1 MTIMAS
7 HYHGFIYT
15 TIFSNSRTKS
25 MTTQPRYD
33 ALAALIA
40 TREWWFGASEVQG
53 ILSALVACNQ
63 GGRWAEILFAQGE
76 IDSIAHEAFDRLSL
90 QIEETLAADALS
102 YQLLLPE
109 DGTLAARAEALA
121 AWAQGFAV
129 AIHWLQPKTTP
140 APSSPTSKKSA
151 NLTATLTTAK
161 KTAASS
167 PASKNTAAWARCSST
182 PKTTN
187 HRRNPHELDPRSA
200 LHRAQCRHP
209 PAF

>member
-25 MTTQPRYD
+25 MTIQPRYD

-76 IDSIAHEAFDRLSL
+76 IDTIAHEAFDRLSR

-121 AWAQGFAV
+121 AWAQGFTV
-129 AIHWLQPKTTP
+129 AIHWLQPKLEDDARAFLADLEEIGKLDYNLDDNEENRRQLTSLEEHCRMGALLIYTENHKPQEKP
-140 APSSPTSKKSA
+140 A
-151 NLTATLTTAK
+151 
-161 KTAASS
+161 
-167 PASKNTAAWARCSST
+167 
-182 PKTTN
+182 
-187 HRRNPHELDPRSA
+187 
-200 LHRAQCRHP
+200 
-209 PAF
+209 

>member
-76 IDSIAHEAFDRLSL
+76 IDTIAHEAFDRLSR

-121 AWAQGFAV
+121 AWAQGFTV
-129 AIHWLQPKTTP
+129 AIHWLQPELEDDARAFLADLEEIGKLDYDLDDNEENRRQLTSLEEHCRMGALLIYTECHKPQEKP
-140 APSSPTSKKSA
+140 A
-151 NLTATLTTAK
+151 
-161 KTAASS
+161 
-167 PASKNTAAWARCSST
+167 
-182 PKTTN
+182 
-187 HRRNPHELDPRSA
+187 
-200 LHRAQCRHP
+200 
-209 PAF
+209 

>member
-63 GGRWAEILFAQGE
+63 RGRWAEILFAQGE
-76 IDSIAHEAFDRLSL
+76 IDSIAHEAFDRLSR

-121 AWAQGFAV
+121 AWAQGFTV
-129 AIHWLQPKTTP
+129 AIHWLQPELEDDARAFLADLEEIGKLDYDLDDNEENRRQLTSLEEHCRMGALLIYTENHKPQEKP
-140 APSSPTSKKSA
+140 A
-151 NLTATLTTAK
+151 
-161 KTAASS
+161 
-167 PASKNTAAWARCSST
+167 
-182 PKTTN
+182 
-187 HRRNPHELDPRSA
+187 
-200 LHRAQCRHP
+200 
-209 PAF
+209 

>member
-40 TREWWFGASEVQG
+40 AREWWFGASEVQG

-76 IDSIAHEAFDRLSL
+76 IDTIAHEAFDRLSR

-129 AIHWLQPKTTP
+129 AIHWLQPELEDDARAFLADLEEIGKLDYNLDDNEENRRQLTSLEEHCRMGALLIYTENHKPQEKP
-140 APSSPTSKKSA
+140 A
-151 NLTATLTTAK
+151 
-161 KTAASS
+161 
-167 PASKNTAAWARCSST
+167 
-182 PKTTN
+182 
-187 HRRNPHELDPRSA
+187 
-200 LHRAQCRHP
+200 
-209 PAF
+209 

>member
-40 TREWWFGASEVQG
+40 AREWWFGASEVQG

-63 GGRWAEILFAQGE
+63 GRRWAEILFAQGE
-76 IDSIAHEAFDRLSL
+76 IDTIAHEAFDRLSL
-90 QIEETLAADALS
+90 QIEEALAADALS

-129 AIHWLQPKTTP
+129 AIHWLQPKLEDDARAFLADLEEIGKLDCDLDDSEENRRQLTSLEEHCRMGALLIYTENHKPQEKP
-140 APSSPTSKKSA
+140 A
-151 NLTATLTTAK
+151 
-161 KTAASS
+161 
-167 PASKNTAAWARCSST
+167 
-182 PKTTN
+182 
-187 HRRNPHELDPRSA
+187 
-200 LHRAQCRHP
+200 
-209 PAF
+209 

>member
-1 MTIMAS
+1 
-7 HYHGFIYT
+7 
-15 TIFSNSRTKS
+15 

-40 TREWWFGASEVQG
+40 AREWWFGASEVQG

-76 IDSIAHEAFDRLSL
+76 IDTIAHEAFDRLSR

-121 AWAQGFAV
+121 TWAQGFAV
-129 AIHWLQPKTTP
+129 AIHWLQPELEDDARAFLADLEDNEDNRRQLTSLEEHCRMGALLIYTENHKPQEKP
-140 APSSPTSKKSA
+140 A
-151 NLTATLTTAK
+151 
-161 KTAASS
+161 
-167 PASKNTAAWARCSST
+167 
-182 PKTTN
+182 
-187 HRRNPHELDPRSA
+187 
-200 LHRAQCRHP
+200 
-209 PAF
+209 

>member
-7 HYHGFIYT
+7 HYHSFIYT

-76 IDSIAHEAFDRLSL
+76 IDTIAHEAFDRLSR

-121 AWAQGFAV
+121 AWAQGFTV
-129 AIHWLQPKTTP
+129 AIHWLQPELEDDARAFLADLEEIGKLDCDLDDNEENRRQLTSLEEHCRMGALLIYTENHKPQEKP
-140 APSSPTSKKSA
+140 A
-151 NLTATLTTAK
+151 
-161 KTAASS
+161 
-167 PASKNTAAWARCSST
+167 
-182 PKTTN
+182 
-187 HRRNPHELDPRSA
+187 
-200 LHRAQCRHP
+200 
-209 PAF
+209 

>member
-40 TREWWFGASEVQG
+40 AREWWFGASEVQG

-121 AWAQGFAV
+121 AWAQGFTV
-129 AIHWLQPKTTP
+129 AIHWLQPELEDDARAFLADLEEIGKLDYNLDDNEENRRQLTSLEEHCRMGALLIYTENHKPQEKP
-140 APSSPTSKKSA
+140 A
-151 NLTATLTTAK
+151 
-161 KTAASS
+161 
-167 PASKNTAAWARCSST
+167 
-182 PKTTN
+182 
-187 HRRNPHELDPRSA
+187 
-200 LHRAQCRHP
+200 
-209 PAF
+209 

>member
-40 TREWWFGASEVQG
+40 AREWWFGASEVQG

-76 IDSIAHEAFDRLSL
+76 IDTIAHEAFDRLSR

-121 AWAQGFAV
+121 AWAQGFTV
-129 AIHWLQPKTTP
+129 AIHWLQPELEDDARAFLADLEEIGKLDYDLDDNEENRRQLTSLEEHCRMGALLIYTENHKPQEKP
-140 APSSPTSKKSA
+140 A
-151 NLTATLTTAK
+151 
-161 KTAASS
+161 
-167 PASKNTAAWARCSST
+167 
-182 PKTTN
+182 
-187 HRRNPHELDPRSA
+187 
-200 LHRAQCRHP
+200 
-209 PAF
+209 

>member
-40 TREWWFGASEVQG
+40 AREWWFGASEVQG

-121 AWAQGFAV
+121 AWAQGFTV
-129 AIHWLQPKTTP
+129 AIHWLQPELEDDARAFLADLEEIGKLDYDLDDNEENRRQLTSLEEHCRMGALLIYTENHKPQEKP
-140 APSSPTSKKSA
+140 A
-151 NLTATLTTAK
+151 
-161 KTAASS
+161 
-167 PASKNTAAWARCSST
+167 
-182 PKTTN
+182 
-187 HRRNPHELDPRSA
+187 
-200 LHRAQCRHP
+200 
-209 PAF
+209 

>member
-1 MTIMAS
+1 MAS

-76 IDSIAHEAFDRLSL
+76 IDSIAHEAFDRLSR

-121 AWAQGFAV
+121 AWAQGFTV
-129 AIHWLQPKTTP
+129 AIHWLQPELEDDARAFLADLEEIGKLDYDLDDNEENRRQLTSLEEHCRMGALLIYTENHKPQEKP
-140 APSSPTSKKSA
+140 A
-151 NLTATLTTAK
+151 
-161 KTAASS
+161 
-167 PASKNTAAWARCSST
+167 
-182 PKTTN
+182 
-187 HRRNPHELDPRSA
+187 
-200 LHRAQCRHP
+200 
-209 PAF
+209 

>member
-76 IDSIAHEAFDRLSL
+76 IDTIAHEAFDRLSR

-121 AWAQGFAV
+121 AWAQGFTV
-129 AIHWLQPKTTP
+129 AIHWLQPELEDDARAFLVDLEEIGKLDYDLDDNEENRRQLTSLEEHCRMGALLIYTENHKPQEKP
-140 APSSPTSKKSA
+140 A
-151 NLTATLTTAK
+151 
-161 KTAASS
+161 
-167 PASKNTAAWARCSST
+167 
-182 PKTTN
+182 
-187 HRRNPHELDPRSA
+187 
-200 LHRAQCRHP
+200 
-209 PAF
+209 

>member
-76 IDSIAHEAFDRLSL
+76 IDSIAHEAFDRLSR

-121 AWAQGFAV
+121 AWAQGFTV
-129 AIHWLQPKTTP
+129 AIHWLQPELEDDARAFLVDLEEIGKLDYDLDDNEENRRQLTSLEEHCRMGALLIYTENHKPQEKP
-140 APSSPTSKKSA
+140 A
-151 NLTATLTTAK
+151 
-161 KTAASS
+161 
-167 PASKNTAAWARCSST
+167 
-182 PKTTN
+182 
-187 HRRNPHELDPRSA
+187 
-200 LHRAQCRHP
+200 
-209 PAF
+209 

>member
-1 MTIMAS
+1 
-7 HYHGFIYT
+7 
-15 TIFSNSRTKS
+15 

-76 IDSIAHEAFDRLSL
+76 IDTIAHEAFDRLSR

-121 AWAQGFAV
+121 TWAQGFTV
-129 AIHWLQPKTTP
+129 AIHWLQPELEDDARAFLADLEEIGKLDYDLDDSEENRRQLTSLEEHCRMGALLIYTENHKPQEKP
-140 APSSPTSKKSA
+140 A
-151 NLTATLTTAK
+151 
-161 KTAASS
+161 
-167 PASKNTAAWARCSST
+167 
-182 PKTTN
+182 
-187 HRRNPHELDPRSA
+187 
-200 LHRAQCRHP
+200 
-209 PAF
+209 

>member
-40 TREWWFGASEVQG
+40 AREWWFGASEVQG

-76 IDSIAHEAFDRLSL
+76 IDTIAHEAFDRLSR

-121 AWAQGFAV
+121 AWAQGFTV
-129 AIHWLQPKTTP
+129 AIHWLQPELEDDARAFLADLEEIGKLDCDLDENEENRRQLTSLEEHCRMGALLIYTENHKPQEKP
-140 APSSPTSKKSA
+140 A
-151 NLTATLTTAK
+151 
-161 KTAASS
+161 
-167 PASKNTAAWARCSST
+167 
-182 PKTTN
+182 
-187 HRRNPHELDPRSA
+187 
-200 LHRAQCRHP
+200 
-209 PAF
+209 

>member
-76 IDSIAHEAFDRLSL
+76 IDTIAHEAFDRLSR

-121 AWAQGFAV
+121 AWAQGFTV
-129 AIHWLQPKTTP
+129 AIHWLQPELEDDARAFLADLEEIGKLDCDLDENEENRRQLTSLEEHCRMGALLIYTENHKPQEKP
-140 APSSPTSKKSA
+140 A
-151 NLTATLTTAK
+151 
-161 KTAASS
+161 
-167 PASKNTAAWARCSST
+167 
-182 PKTTN
+182 
-187 HRRNPHELDPRSA
+187 
-200 LHRAQCRHP
+200 
-209 PAF
+209 

>member
-76 IDSIAHEAFDRLSL
+76 IDTIAHEAFDRLSR

-129 AIHWLQPKTTP
+129 AIHWLQPELEDDARAFLADLEEIGKLDYDLDDNEENRRQLTSLEEHCRMGALLIYTENHKPQEKP
-140 APSSPTSKKSA
+140 A
-151 NLTATLTTAK
+151 
-161 KTAASS
+161 
-167 PASKNTAAWARCSST
+167 
-182 PKTTN
+182 
-187 HRRNPHELDPRSA
+187 
-200 LHRAQCRHP
+200 
-209 PAF
+209 

>member
-76 IDSIAHEAFDRLSL
+76 IDSIAHEAFDRLSR

-121 AWAQGFAV
+121 AWAQGFTV
-129 AIHWLQPKTTP
+129 AIHWLQPELEDDARAFLVDLEEIGKLDYDLDDNEENRRQLTSLEEHCRMGALLIYTECHKPQEKP
-140 APSSPTSKKSA
+140 A
-151 NLTATLTTAK
+151 
-161 KTAASS
+161 
-167 PASKNTAAWARCSST
+167 
-182 PKTTN
+182 
-187 HRRNPHELDPRSA
+187 
-200 LHRAQCRHP
+200 
-209 PAF
+209 

>member
-1 MTIMAS
+1 MAS

-76 IDSIAHEAFDRLSL
+76 IDSIAHEAFDRLSR

-121 AWAQGFAV
+121 AWAQGFTV
-129 AIHWLQPKTTP
+129 AIHWLQPELEDDARAFLVDLEEIGKLDYDLDDNEENRRQLTSLEEHCRMGALLIYTENHKPQEKP
-140 APSSPTSKKSA
+140 A
-151 NLTATLTTAK
+151 
-161 KTAASS
+161 
-167 PASKNTAAWARCSST
+167 
-182 PKTTN
+182 
-187 HRRNPHELDPRSA
+187 
-200 LHRAQCRHP
+200 
-209 PAF
+209 

>member
-76 IDSIAHEAFDRLSL
+76 IDTIAHEAFDRLSR

-109 DGTLAARAEALA
+109 DGDLAARAEALA
-121 AWAQGFAV
+121 AWAQGFTV
-129 AIHWLQPKTTP
+129 AIHWLQPELEDDARAFLADLEEIGKLDYDLDDNEENRRQLTSLEEHCRMGALLIYTENHKPQEKP
-140 APSSPTSKKSA
+140 A
-151 NLTATLTTAK
+151 
-161 KTAASS
+161 
-167 PASKNTAAWARCSST
+167 
-182 PKTTN
+182 
-187 HRRNPHELDPRSA
+187 
-200 LHRAQCRHP
+200 
-209 PAF
+209 

>member
-76 IDSIAHEAFDRLSL
+76 IDTIAHEAFDRLSR

-121 AWAQGFAV
+121 AWAQGFTV
-129 AIHWLQPKTTP
+129 AIHWLQPKLEDDARAFLADLEEIGKLDYNLDDNEENRRQLTSLEEHCRMGALLIYTENHKPQEKP
-140 APSSPTSKKSA
+140 A
-151 NLTATLTTAK
+151 
-161 KTAASS
+161 
-167 PASKNTAAWARCSST
+167 
-182 PKTTN
+182 
-187 HRRNPHELDPRSA
+187 
-200 LHRAQCRHP
+200 
-209 PAF
+209 

>member
-76 IDSIAHEAFDRLSL
+76 IDSIAHEAFDRLSR

-121 AWAQGFAV
+121 AWAQGFTV
-129 AIHWLQPKTTP
+129 AIHWLQPELEDDARAFLADLEEIGKLDYNLDDNEENRRQLTSLEEHCRMGALLIYTENHKPQEKP
-140 APSSPTSKKSA
+140 A
-151 NLTATLTTAK
+151 
-161 KTAASS
+161 
-167 PASKNTAAWARCSST
+167 
-182 PKTTN
+182 
-187 HRRNPHELDPRSA
+187 
-200 LHRAQCRHP
+200 
-209 PAF
+209 

>member
-33 ALAALIA
+33 TLAALIA

-76 IDSIAHEAFDRLSL
+76 IDSIAHEAFDRLSR

-121 AWAQGFAV
+121 AWAQGFTV
-129 AIHWLQPKTTP
+129 AIHWLQPELEDDARAFLADLEEIGKLDYDLDDNEENRRQLTSLEEHCRMGALLIYTENHKPQEKP
-140 APSSPTSKKSA
+140 A
-151 NLTATLTTAK
+151 
-161 KTAASS
+161 
-167 PASKNTAAWARCSST
+167 
-182 PKTTN
+182 
-187 HRRNPHELDPRSA
+187 
-200 LHRAQCRHP
+200 
-209 PAF
+209 

>member
-40 TREWWFGASEVQG
+40 AREWWFGASEVQG

-76 IDSIAHEAFDRLSL
+76 IDTIAHEAFDRLSR

-121 AWAQGFAV
+121 AWAQGFTV
-129 AIHWLQPKTTP
+129 AIHWLQPELEDDARAFLVDLEEIGKLDYDLDDNEENRRQLTSLEEHCRMGALLIYTENHKPQEKP
-140 APSSPTSKKSA
+140 A
-151 NLTATLTTAK
+151 
-161 KTAASS
+161 
-167 PASKNTAAWARCSST
+167 
-182 PKTTN
+182 
-187 HRRNPHELDPRSA
+187 
-200 LHRAQCRHP
+200 
-209 PAF
+209 

>member
-129 AIHWLQPKTTP
+129 AIHWLQPKLEDDARAFLADLEEIGKLDCDLDDSEENRRQLTSLEEHCRMGALLIYTENHKPQEKP
-140 APSSPTSKKSA
+140 A
-151 NLTATLTTAK
+151 
-161 KTAASS
+161 
-167 PASKNTAAWARCSST
+167 
-182 PKTTN
+182 
-187 HRRNPHELDPRSA
+187 
-200 LHRAQCRHP
+200 
-209 PAF
+209 

>member
-76 IDSIAHEAFDRLSL
+76 IDTIAHEAFDRLSR

-121 AWAQGFAV
+121 AWAQGFTV
-129 AIHWLQPKTTP
+129 AIHWLQPELEDDARAFLADLEEIGKLDCDLDDNEENRRQLTSLEEHCRMGALLIYTENHKPQEKP
-140 APSSPTSKKSA
+140 A
-151 NLTATLTTAK
+151 
-161 KTAASS
+161 
-167 PASKNTAAWARCSST
+167 
-182 PKTTN
+182 
-187 HRRNPHELDPRSA
+187 
-200 LHRAQCRHP
+200 
-209 PAF
+209 

>member
-76 IDSIAHEAFDRLSL
+76 IDTIAHEAFDRLSR

-129 AIHWLQPKTTP
+129 AIHWLQPELEDDARAFLADLEEIGKLDCDLDDNEENRRQLTSLEEHCRMGALLIYTENHKPQEKP
-140 APSSPTSKKSA
+140 A
-151 NLTATLTTAK
+151 
-161 KTAASS
+161 
-167 PASKNTAAWARCSST
+167 
-182 PKTTN
+182 
-187 HRRNPHELDPRSA
+187 
-200 LHRAQCRHP
+200 
-209 PAF
+209 

>member
-76 IDSIAHEAFDRLSL
+76 IDTIAHEAFDRLSL

-109 DGTLAARAEALA
+109 DSTLAARAEALA
-121 AWAQGFAV
+121 VWAQGFAV
-129 AIHWLQPKTTP
+129 AIHWLQPELEDDARAFLADLEEIGKLDYDLDDNEENRRQLTSLEEHCRMGALLIYTECHKPQEKP
-140 APSSPTSKKSA
+140 A
-151 NLTATLTTAK
+151 
-161 KTAASS
+161 
-167 PASKNTAAWARCSST
+167 
-182 PKTTN
+182 
-187 HRRNPHELDPRSA
+187 
-200 LHRAQCRHP
+200 
-209 PAF
+209 

>member
-76 IDSIAHEAFDRLSL
+76 IDSIAHEAFDRLSRPMPSP
-90 QIEETLAADALS
+90 TNCCCRKTVP
-102 YQLLLPE
+102 LP
-109 DGTLAARAEALA
+109 RAPK
-121 AWAQGFAV
+121 
-129 AIHWLQPKTTP
+129 HWPPGRRDSPLPSTGCNPNSKTTP
-140 APSSPTSKKSA
+140 APSSSTSKKSA
-151 NLTATLTTAK
+151 NLTTTLTTTK

-200 LHRAQCRHP
+200 LHRAYCRHP